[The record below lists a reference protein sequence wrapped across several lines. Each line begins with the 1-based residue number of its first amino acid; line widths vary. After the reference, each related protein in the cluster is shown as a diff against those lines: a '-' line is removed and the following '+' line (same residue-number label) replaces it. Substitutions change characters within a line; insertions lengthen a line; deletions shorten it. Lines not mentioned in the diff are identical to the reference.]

1 MKEIKVLW
9 MYHDIMD
16 LYGDKGNMLV
26 LTQRCHKRGI
36 GITIDTCGIGEQRD
50 MRDYDLLF
58 LGGGADREQM
68 MLMDDLRARRENIA
82 QAMAEKSFVFLVCGG
97 YQLFGQYYIA
107 ADGSRIDGLGFFEY
121 YTESGANGTRCI
133 GNIAVECTLDGR
145 KITAVGFENHGGQTR
160 NVKTPLGKVLHGC
173 GNTFQD
179 GMEGFYQGQVFA
191 TYMHGPLLPKNPD
204 IADFMIVKALQK
216 KHPQIGPDDS
226 GPAG

>member
-26 LTQRCHKRGI
+26 LTQCCHKRGI

-121 YTESGANGTRCI
+121 
-133 GNIAVECTLDGR
+133 
-145 KITAVGFENHGGQTR
+145 
-160 NVKTPLGKVLHGC
+160 
-173 GNTFQD
+173 
-179 GMEGFYQGQVFA
+179 
-191 TYMHGPLLPKNPD
+191 
-204 IADFMIVKALQK
+204 
-216 KHPQIGPDDS
+216 
-226 GPAG
+226 